1 MITQA
6 AQFDHGYFDFVK
18 EKFLMFLVI
27 DGPDG
32 SGKTTL
38 AKRLS
43 ARLEEMGVCTAYTFE
58 PTYDSNAGRRLRSM
72 LHTGDIP
79 DVYSFADLFVEDRQA
94 HLRDFILPSL
104 EAGSVVI
111 CDRYKYS
118 SLAYQQLQGVD
129 AEHII
134 KTNRVCRVPDRV
146 FILLPEN
153 VDVLLKR
160 IVERGLEKD
169 IFEKREFISRT
180 LECYRML
187 LDYFPKEPITFLKA
201 ETSTDE
207 NVEIIIK
214 ECRFE
219 WE

>member
-1 MITQA
+1 
-6 AQFDHGYFDFVK
+6 
-18 EKFLMFLVI
+18 MFLVI

-43 ARLEEMGVCTAYTFE
+43 ARLEEMGVHTAYTFE
-58 PTYDSNAGRRLRSM
+58 PTYSSDAGRKLRNM
-72 LHTGDIP
+72 LRTGNIP

-94 HLRDFILPSL
+94 HLRDFILPSI
-104 EAGSVVI
+104 EAGRVVI

-118 SLAYQQLQGVD
+118 SLAYQLLQGVD

-134 KTNRVCRVPDRV
+134 ETNRGCRVPDRV

-169 IFEKREFISRT
+169 IFEEREFISRT

-187 LDYFPKEPITFLKA
+187 PDYFPKESINFLKA
-201 ETSTDE
+201 EMSVDE

-214 ECRFE
+214 ECGFE
-219 WE
+219 RA